1 MKGKIALEEH
11 IESPDFPATGT
22 HNFTDPSYF
31 KDVENRLREYKL
43 RLDDM
48 DTTGIQTTI
57 ISLTQPGVEGITD
70 TKKAIDIARKMN
82 DHIADFFVKANP
94 GRFLGFA
101 AVPLQDPDAAA
112 KELERAVKELGF
124 VARLSTVIPTS
135 AMKTP
140 LATLMKHRCGT
151 SGRMFKSS
159 MFLSICTPESLCQAN
174 SASTRAMRG
183 YWVLHGDSD
192 SKHQPMRYASSSAV
206 CLIATQS

>member
-1 MKGKIALEEH
+1 LKGKIALEEH

-31 KDVENRLREYKL
+31 KDVENRLQEYKL

-48 DTTGIQTTI
+48 DATGIQTTI
-57 ISLTQPGVEGITD
+57 LSLTQPGVEGITD

-124 VARLSTVIPTS
+124 VGALVNGYTNIGDENTARYLDE
-135 AMKTP
+135 TP
-140 LATLMKHRCGT
+140 VWDFWAHVQKLDVPIYLH
-151 SGRMFKSS
+151 
-159 MFLSICTPESLCQAN
+159 PESLCQAN

-183 YWVLHGDSD
+183 CWVLHGDSD

-206 CLIATQS
+206 CLIATQN